1 MSDKI
6 EYVDALERGTPR
18 MECAMFEQG
27 VVDKHYGVCHDKPY
41 EDYVF
46 RKPVGEE
53 SVDPIYF
60 HMAALSLVLHFIVRD
75 TDGRISI
82 NLLDYVFSS
91 GRAGIFV
98 PEFNADGLAEQAE
111 GPYH

>member
-1 MSDKI
+1 MGCVTTSH
-6 EYVDALERGTPR
+6 TS
-18 MECAMFEQG
+18 
-27 VVDKHYGVCHDKPY
+27 H
-41 EDYVF
+41 VF

-91 GRAGIFV
+91 GRAGISV